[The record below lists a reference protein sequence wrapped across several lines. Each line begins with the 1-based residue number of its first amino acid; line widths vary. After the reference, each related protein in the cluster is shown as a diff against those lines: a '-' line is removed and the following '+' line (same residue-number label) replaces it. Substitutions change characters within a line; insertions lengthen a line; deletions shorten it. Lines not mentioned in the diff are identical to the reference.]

1 MTGSN
6 RCVMYAMLAESRGC
20 SCGQGALPSVNF
32 NHTVLLYSAQSL
44 QQCVVTPP
52 PKAPGHT
59 LCALVRLELWKAKGH
74 LMLQAESLNFCFA
87 VPVLLQDRWAADR
100 VSDIFNN
107 LMLHHSARYV
117 W

>member
-1 MTGSN
+1 MDAIPTVS
-6 RCVMYAMLAESRGC
+6 GC
-20 SCGQGALPSVNF
+20 ACWQGALPSVNF

-87 VPVLLQDRWAADR
+87 VPVLLQDHWAADR

-107 LMLHHSARYV
+107 LILHHSARYV